1 VQKQLHKNKRW
12 MERFELPTP
21 TTTTLRGCPPNP
33 DLPRDRPG
41 YHLHSNKHARA
52 LIESCGRDNVKLQ
65 FDLYHCQISEGDLFR
80 SLERDIDL
88 IAHVQ
93 IASVPERAEPSLG
106 EIAYANVLGHLDA
119 LGYRGHVGCEYSP
132 TSDTLS
138 SLSWA
143 APYLRAE
150 S

>member
-1 VQKQLHKNKRW
+1 

-21 TTTTLRGCPPNP
+21 TSTTVRGCPPNP